1 MVAVDTP
8 QSREKPGHP
17 PGGGSQSKRGRSG
30 PMLGRAQEF
39 NLQLNQIIDAVLLVL
54 SLWIAHSLRLGLG
67 RIDGIVAIEPFS
79 AFQWMIALIMP
90 FGPLFLDLQGF
101 YHFPLQKKALKSVG
115 QIAQALFWLGVLI
128 AGCAIFLRLTIH
140 SRSVLILFGVISAAA
155 LVVKER
161 LVVLYLK
168 SRVRRGNYQEK
179 VVVAGSTEELDQLS
193 RRITAEQLSE
203 IEVVEQID
211 IARQPISDLVKALH
225 RHSVGRVI
233 FAASRTELRRVE
245 EAVAACEIEGVEAW
259 VVADFIRTSIARPVF
274 DMFGPQPMLVFRSTP
289 DTSSA
294 ILLKRAIDLIGSG
307 LAIVLLAPMMLI
319 VGIAIKITS
328 PGPAI
333 FAQTRGGKNGRPF
346 RMFKFRSMVSDAE
359 QRRDELETLNQM
371 KGPVF
376 KLDRDPRITPLGH
389 WLRRYSIDELPQLFN
404 VFVGQ
409 MSLVGP
415 RPLPVREVEQFPH
428 PAQRRRLS
436 VKPGLTCLWQVS
448 GRSKVNDFEHW
459 VRLDLDYI
467 DHWSIWLDLKILI
480 RTIPAVLFG
489 IGAR

>member
-1 MVAVDTP
+1 
-8 QSREKPGHP
+8 
-17 PGGGSQSKRGRSG
+17 
-30 PMLGRAQEF
+30 MLGRAQEF

-54 SLWIAHSLRLGLG
+54 SLWIAHSLRLGMG

-79 AFQWMIALIMP
+79 ALQWMIALILP

-193 RRITAEQLSE
+193 RRIAAEQLSE

-225 RHSVGRVI
+225 RHSVGGVI

-307 LAIVLLAPMMLI
+307 LAIVLLA
-319 VGIAIKITS
+319 
-328 PGPAI
+328 
-333 FAQTRGGKNGRPF
+333 
-346 RMFKFRSMVSDAE
+346 
-359 QRRDELETLNQM
+359 
-371 KGPVF
+371 
-376 KLDRDPRITPLGH
+376 
-389 WLRRYSIDELPQLFN
+389 N

-415 RPLPVREVEQFPH
+415 RPLPVCEVEQFPH

-459 VRLDLDYI
+459 VRLGLEYI

>member
-54 SLWIAHSLRLGLG
+54 SLWIAHSLRLGMG

-193 RRITAEQLSE
+193 RRIAAEQLSE
-203 IEVVEQID
+203 IEVVKQID

-225 RHSVGRVI
+225 RHSVG
-233 FAASRTELRRVE
+233 
-245 EAVAACEIEGVEAW
+245 GV
-259 VVADFIRTSIARPVF
+259 F
-274 DMFGPQPMLVFRSTP
+274 L
-289 DTSSA
+289 
-294 ILLKRAIDLIGSG
+294 
-307 LAIVLLAPMMLI
+307 
-319 VGIAIKITS
+319 
-328 PGPAI
+328 
-333 FAQTRGGKNGRPF
+333 
-346 RMFKFRSMVSDAE
+346 
-359 QRRDELETLNQM
+359 
-371 KGPVF
+371 
-376 KLDRDPRITPLGH
+376 
-389 WLRRYSIDELPQLFN
+389 
-404 VFVGQ
+404 
-409 MSLVGP
+409 
-415 RPLPVREVEQFPH
+415 PLPVLSCGASKKRSL
-428 PAQRRRLS
+428 PAKSKGSR
-436 VKPGLTCLWQVS
+436 PGWLPILFARPSLGRFSICLARNQCWYS
-448 GRSKVNDFEHW
+448 GQLRTLPLRS
-459 VRLDLDYI
+459 
-467 DHWSIWLDLKILI
+467 S
-480 RTIPAVLFG
+480 
-489 IGAR
+489 